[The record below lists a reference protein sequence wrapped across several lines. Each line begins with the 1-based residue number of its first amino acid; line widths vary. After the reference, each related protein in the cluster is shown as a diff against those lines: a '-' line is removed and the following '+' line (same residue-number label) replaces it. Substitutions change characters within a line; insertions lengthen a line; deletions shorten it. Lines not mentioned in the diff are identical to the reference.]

1 MSTSAPRWPRE
12 LFERFRRY
20 DAGAGL
26 AGLIGQWDLAEV
38 TPRQIYYSVLGRLPE
53 GDRALKGEAFD
64 PAQHYRNALSSDEFQ
79 SGILRAILRAYPEK
93 PRKIFIHIPKCAGT
107 HLSQKLDAAWPAV
120 NFRLMDKAWTGKE
133 ALFEALRKL
142 ALRLDGAD
150 SIVAYG
156 HLRLKWY
163 MTQRLVRFGD
173 QPFTVVREPAETVLS
188 QVNYMLTR
196 FRDDPEFKAVDTQG
210 WLRVLDREKV
220 SASLAAGDVRDLAHE
235 ILFKDALLPRN
246 LICDFLGAGT
256 AQSALELGASAGL
269 ELTDLPRYPQWLSER
284 LGLEAGRPANVSH
297 RYIGFDDLG
306 ADERERIRALTEEDD
321 ILVEAV
327 RRRLAETGRCWTPA
341 ADLA

>member
-1 MSTSAPRWPRE
+1 MSTSAPRRPRE
-12 LFERFRRY
+12 LFEHFRRY
-20 DAGAGL
+20 DPGAGL

-38 TPRQIYYSVLGRLPE
+38 TPRQIYYAVLGRLPE
-53 GDRALKGEAFD
+53 GERARMGEAFD
-64 PAQHYRNALSSDEFQ
+64 PAQLYRSALASDEFQ

-93 PRKIFIHIPKCAGT
+93 PRKIFIHVPKCAGT
-107 HLSQKLDAAWPAV
+107 HLTQKLSAGWPAV
-120 NFRLMDKAWTGKE
+120 SFRLMDKAWTGKD

-150 SIVAYG
+150 CIVAYG

-163 MTQRLVRFGD
+163 MGQRLIRFGD

-196 FRDDPEFKAVDTQG
+196 FRDDPEFKAIDTQG
-210 WLRVLDREKV
+210 WLRLLDREKV

-235 ILFKDALLPRN
+235 ILFKDGLLPRN

-256 AQSALELGASAGL
+256 ASSALELGASAGL
-269 ELTDLPRYPQWLSER
+269 ELTDMPRYPQWLAER
-284 LGLEAGRPANVSH
+284 LGLEAGRPVNVSN
-297 RYIGFDDLG
+297 RFIGFEDLG
-306 ADERERIRALTEEDD
+306 ADGRERVRLLTGEDD

-327 RRRLAETGRCWTPA
+327 RRRLEATGRCGTSA
-341 ADLA
+341 AELL